1 MSSWQTYSSQRYHL
15 LIPSSGTENIGFAHK
30 AINGDLVTF
39 IDTPGFDDSDRDDG
53 EILALIGAWLKTAHN
68 NNELLSGVIYLHSI
82 TDTRISLSSR
92 RSLATLK
99 KMCGTEN
106 FQNIALATTMWD
118 TVDPKTGEQR
128 ERELKVNLEFW
139 AQMVKEGATVFRHD
153 RKEKSA
159 KEIVMN
165 LLPKKSVV
173 LDIQA
178 EMSSNDGVIG
188 KTTAGSY
195 VKKFLEDRQT
205 EYAERIFDLRTQ
217 MAELQVERDLERDE
231 AERTKAELKRDM
243 EKMAEDVQLLMTKV
257 DTLVKSARVEEPT
270 KRHPKFMNKLLDL
283 LTRMERK
290 GKSTEAG

>member
-1 MSSWQTYSSQRYHL
+1 M
-15 LIPSSGTENIGFAHK
+15 
-30 AINGDLVTF
+30 
-39 IDTPGFDDSDRDDG
+39 
-53 EILALIGAWLKTAHN
+53 
-68 NNELLSGVIYLHSI
+68 
-82 TDTRISLSSR
+82 SLSSR

-106 FQNIALATTMWD
+106 FQNIALVTTMWD
-118 TVDPKTGEQR
+118 TIDSKIGEQR

-159 KEIVMN
+159 KEIVMS

-205 EYAERIFDLRTQ
+205 DYAERIFDLRTQ
-217 MAELQVERDLERDE
+217 MAELQDLERN
-231 AERTKAELKRDM
+231 KAELTNAQLEREK

-257 DTLVKSARVEEPT
+257 DTLVKSARVQEPT
-270 KRHPKFMNKLLDL
+270 KRHPKFMNKLLNM
-283 LTRMERK
+283 LTQIERK
-290 GKSTEAG
+290 